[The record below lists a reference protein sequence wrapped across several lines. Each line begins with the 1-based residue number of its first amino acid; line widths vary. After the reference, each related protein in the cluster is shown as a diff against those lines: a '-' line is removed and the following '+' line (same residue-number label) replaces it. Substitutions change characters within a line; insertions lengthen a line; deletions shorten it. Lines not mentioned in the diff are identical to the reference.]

1 MSSVPPSVLL
11 SRAGAAQVLAT
22 EGWDLS
28 PIVRD
33 LRAASRGFAANGL
46 AVRSELPSHD
56 ALFAIARGLRSA
68 LFPAHFGPSDL
79 SEEGLDYF
87 VGHTLDATL
96 LSLYEQTRRALSYA
110 SDVGH
115 RGQRAAE
122 IVRAFAT
129 RLPHVRHLLDTDAR
143 AAFEGDPAAT
153 SIDEAVFCYP
163 GIAAITLHRLAH
175 ELYALSVPLIPRIL
189 AEIAH
194 ADTGVDIHPGAEI
207 GASFFIDHG
216 TGVVIGETTRIG
228 ERVRLYQGVT
238 LGAKTFPLDDDGQPT
253 KGAARH
259 PIVEDDVVIY
269 AGATVLGRIS
279 IGAGSTIG
287 GNVWLTRSVP
297 PLSRVTQAQA
307 RSEGFHSGAG
317 I

>member
-1 MSSVPPSVLL
+1 MTQGL
-11 SRAGAAQVLAT
+11 SARESLAPT
-22 EGWDLS
+22 LGVGWDLS
-28 PIVRD
+28 PIVRE
-33 LRAASRGFAANGL
+33 LRGASRSLSGGKSL
-46 AVRSELPSHD
+46 LGRHELPSHD
-56 ALFAIARGLRSA
+56 ALVTIARGLRSV

-79 SEEGLDYF
+79 TEEGLEYF

-96 LSLYEQTRRALSYA
+96 LALLEQVRRALSYA
-110 SDVGH
+110 DGPAPRH
-115 RGQRAAE
+115 ARATE

-129 RLPHVRHLLDTDAR
+129 SLPRIRALLESDTR

-153 SIDEAVFCYP
+153 SIDEAIFCYP
-163 GIAAITLHRLAH
+163 GIAAITLHRLGH
-175 ELYALSVPLIPRIL
+175 ELYKLEVPLIPRIL
-189 AEIAH
+189 SEIAH
-194 ADTGVDIHPGAEI
+194 VDTGVDIHPGAEI

-238 LGAKTFPLDDDGQPT
+238 LGAKSFPLDDDGHPS
-253 KGAARH
+253 KGVPRH

-269 AGATVLGRIS
+269 AGATVLGRIR
-279 IGAGSTIG
+279 IGAGSSIG

-297 PLSRVTQAQA
+297 AHSRVTQAQA
-307 RSEGFHSGAG
+307 RSEAFEGGGG

>member
-1 MSSVPPSVLL
+1 MTNGIVWNREPAT
-11 SRAGAAQVLAT
+11 RALVT

-28 PIVRD
+28 PIVKE
-33 LRAASRGFAANGL
+33 LRNPSRTL
-46 AVRSELPSHD
+46 ATGKVLSVRRELPSHD
-56 ALFAIARGLRSA
+56 ALVTIARSLRSV

-79 SEEGLDYF
+79 TEEGLEYF

-96 LSLYEQTRRALSYA
+96 LALHEQVRRALSYA
-110 SDVGH
+110 EHTGARKEHATEVVH
-115 RGQRAAE
+115 
-122 IVRAFAT
+122 AFAQ
-129 RLPHVRHLLDTDAR
+129 RLPHVRALLDSDAR

-153 SIDEAVFCYP
+153 SIDEAIFCYP
-163 GIAAITLHRLAH
+163 GVAAITLHRLAH
-175 ELYALSVPLIPRIL
+175 ELYRLDVPLIPRIV

-194 ADTGVDIHPGAEI
+194 ADTGVDLHPGAEI

-216 TGVVIGETTRIG
+216 TGVVVGETTRIG

-238 LGAKTFPLDDDGQPT
+238 LGAKSFPLDDDGHPT
-253 KGAARH
+253 KGELRH

-269 AGATVLGRIS
+269 AGATVLGRIR
-279 IGAGSTIG
+279 IGAGSSIG

-297 PLSRVTQAQA
+297 PHSRVTQAQA
-307 RSEGFHSGAG
+307 RSEAFEGGSG